1 MLLRTARKPKG
12 NHGIDPHCLAHMTRA
27 TSVLPRLLAAASQ
40 WLLAGRD
47 VAPEERRGV
56 TFLLATCG
64 VAAGIGVVTLAM
76 LPPPANL
83 PVLAFLVAVV
93 AVPLLL
99 RIGVRPLFVHG
110 IALGAATVFL
120 TVMCL
125 LQPRLYLQQL
135 YWFAMLPLCGG
146 LLVGRRG
153 LLLGTLAATAG
164 TGCVLAVHAGTFAQ
178 EAPFGITLAQ
188 ATIDVAVFLC
198 GVAGLT
204 AMYVGLH
211 TDAVRRAEHAARA
224 RGAFLAQMSHELRTP
239 MNGVLGMLQLH
250 DEAAAVEVR
259 REQLQLM
266 RRSGEA
272 MVAIIDD
279 LLDFSRL
286 EAEELQLADAPFEP
300 GQVVRDAVSLY
311 QPQAADKGLALL
323 FTIAPDM
330 PARLSGDALRI
341 GQVLRNLVSNAV
353 KFTPAGRVH
362 IELGWQDELLT
373 GTVTDDGIGVP
384 PETIPYLFTP
394 FRQANANT
402 ANHFGGSGLGLA
414 ICRGLCRRMG
424 GDIEVQSVPGQG
436 SRFTFTCRVRLGAAA
451 PDTASDASPSARR
464 LSGHVLLVDDN
475 EVNRTVG
482 ARFCERAGL
491 VVTLAHDGEAALS
504 ALAGARFDLVLMDC
518 QMPTMDGFEATRR
531 IRALPDATARVPII
545 AVTASTLP
553 EEVQRCR
560 EVGMDDVVAK
570 PLNGRTLHAVLA
582 RHLKTRPD

>member
-1 MLLRTARKPKG
+1 
-12 NHGIDPHCLAHMTRA
+12 MTRA
-27 TSVLPRLLAAASQ
+27 TSALSRYLATATQ
-40 WLLAGRD
+40 WLLAGHD
-47 VAPEERRGV
+47 VTPQERRGV

-64 VAAGIGVVTLAM
+64 VAASIGLVTLTMVPNRVAM
-76 LPPPANL
+76 
-83 PVLAFLVAVV
+83 PVLAFLAAVV

-99 RIGVRPLFVHG
+99 RAGLRPLFVHG
-110 IALGAATVFL
+110 IALGTATLFL
-120 TVMCL
+120 TAMCL
-125 LQPRLYLQQL
+125 LESRLYLQQL
-135 YWFAMLPLCGG
+135 YWFAILPLCGG
-146 LLVGRRG
+146 LLLDRRG
-153 LLLGTLAATAG
+153 LLLGTLAAVLG
-164 TGCVLAVHAGTFAQ
+164 TGCVLAVHAPTFAQ
-178 EAPFGITLAQ
+178 DAPFGITLAE
-188 ATIDVAVFLC
+188 AAIDVAAFL
-198 GVAGLT
+198 GSVAGLT

-250 DEAAAVEVR
+250 DEGAPVDVR

-286 EAEELQLADAPFEP
+286 EADELQLADAPFDPEE
-300 GQVVRDAVSLY
+300 VVRDAVSLY
-311 QPQAADKGLALL
+311 QPQAGDKGLALVV
-323 FTIAPDM
+323 TIAPDV
-330 PARLSGDALRI
+330 PPRLSGDALRI

-353 KFTPAGRVH
+353 KFTPAGSVR
-362 IELGWQDELLT
+362 IALAWQDDVLT
-373 GTVTDDGIGVP
+373 GTVADDGIGVP
-384 PETIPYLFTP
+384 PETIPHLFKP
-394 FRQANANT
+394 FRQASGST

-424 GDIEVQSVPGQG
+424 GDIDVHSVPGEG
-436 SRFTFTCRVRLGAAA
+436 SRFTFTCRTRRGASEPDAAA
-451 PDTASDASPSARR
+451 RQAPAHRPLT
-464 LSGHVLLVDDN
+464 GHVLLVDDN

-491 VVTLAHDGEAALS
+491 VVTLAHDGEAALK
-504 ALAGARFDLVLMDC
+504 ALAQARFDLVLMDC

-560 EVGMDDVVAK
+560 DVGMDDVVAK
-570 PLNGRTLHAVLA
+570 PLNGRTLHDVLA
-582 RHLKTRPD
+582 RHLPTRSE